1 MRFILKFCIY
11 IFLFF
16 SIINCAKRATPTGGP
31 KDTIPPV
38 LINASPKL
46 NTTFFDEK
54 EVKFIFN
61 EYVKLDNIDKQ
72 LIVSPPLKIGGYKL
86 YPTMSASKKITLS
99 ILDTLLENTTYTFNF
114 GEGIKDYN
122 EGNKMSFFSYTISTG
137 AEIDSLNLKGVIKD
151 AIKMEPDD
159 FISLQLY
166 PIDSSYNDSTI
177 YKRKPFYVT
186 STLDTTVFEFKNL
199 KAGKYELIALKDFS
213 NNYFFDQNIDQIGF
227 LNTPISLPLDSIIE
241 LKIFKEK
248 TIFSWANAFFINNHH
263 IGHGYYGDYENQ
275 KFKLISNVPKSF
287 EFLINKN
294 RESDTLN
301 YWFKG
306 IKTDSLKFE
315 YPIKDSIKTELVKFK
330 NPIKDSLIIT
340 QMTIG
345 AIDLTDIFKIKS
357 NLPIVSSDSSF
368 VKIRKKDSTLVPAKI
383 KIDENYDKVEIDFK
397 LIPNDMYDIQLL
409 PNTLKDFWGNTHDT
423 LYFKVSTKKV
433 EDYGNIF
440 IQLVY
445 EDSSEF
451 ILELL
456 KDNKVI
462 RSYNKPNENSNYS
475 FKLLNPGKYFL
486 RLIKD
491 NNNNDKW
498 DTGNYLK
505 NLQPEE
511 VIYYPFELELRANW
525 DLNET
530 FNTTQKYLDLLK
542 TETSSDTLE
551 VTDDQ

>member
-1 MRFILKFCIY
+1 
-11 IFLFF
+11 
-16 SIINCAKRATPTGGP
+16 
-31 KDTIPPV
+31 
-38 LINASPKL
+38 
-46 NTTFFDEK
+46 
-54 EVKFIFN
+54 
-61 EYVKLDNIDKQ
+61 
-72 LIVSPPLKIGGYKL
+72 
-86 YPTMSASKKITLS
+86 MSASKKITLS
-99 ILDTLLENTTYTFNF
+99 IIDTLLENTTYTFNF

-137 AEIDSLNLKGVIKD
+137 AEIDSLNLKGTIKD
-151 AIKMEPDD
+151 AIEMKPDD

-166 PIDSSYNDSTI
+166 PVDSSYNDSAI
-177 YKRKPFYVT
+177 YKRKPFYVA
-186 STLDTTVFEFKNL
+186 STLDTTVFELKNL
-199 KAGKYELIALKDFS
+199 KEGKYELIALKDFS

-241 LKIFKEK
+241 LKMFKEK
-248 TIFSWANAFFINNHH
+248 TLFSWANPFFINNHH

-275 KFKLISNVPKSF
+275 KFKLISNVPKTF

-306 IKTDSLKFE
+306 IETDSLKFE
-315 YPIKDSIKTELVKFK
+315 YPIKDSIKTELVNFK

-340 QMTIG
+340 QITIG

-357 NLPIVSSDSSF
+357 NLPIVSSDSSL

-383 KIDENYDKVEIDFK
+383 KIDENYDRVEIDFK
-397 LIPNDMYDIQLL
+397 LIPNDMYDVELL
-409 PNTLKDFWGNTHDT
+409 PNALKDFWGNTHDT
-423 LYFKVSTKKV
+423 LYYRVSTKKV

-440 IQLVY
+440 IQLIY

-462 RSYNKPNENSNYS
+462 KSYNQSLEDSNYS

-505 NLQPEE
+505 KIQPEE

-530 FNTTQKYLDLLK
+530 FNTTQNYLDLLK
-542 TETSSDTLE
+542 NQTSSDTLKE
-551 VTDDQ
+551 IDGQ

>member
-1 MRFILKFCIY
+1 MKFILKYCIY

-16 SIINCAKRATPTGGP
+16 SIINCAKKASPTGGP

-38 LINASPKL
+38 LISASPKL
-46 NTTFFDEK
+46 NTTFFDKE

-61 EYVKLDNIDKQ
+61 EYVKLDDIDKQ
-72 LIVSPPLKIGGYKL
+72 LIISPPLKIGGYKL
-86 YPTMSASKKITLS
+86 HPTMSASKKITLS
-99 ILDTLLENTTYTFNF
+99 IIDTLLENTTYTFNF

-122 EGNKMSFFSYTISTG
+122 EGNKMSYFSYTISTG
-137 AEIDSLNLKGVIKD
+137 AEIDSLNLKGIIKD
-151 AIKMEPDD
+151 ALKMKPDD

-166 PIDSSYNDSTI
+166 PVDSSYNDSAI
-177 YKRKPFYVT
+177 YKRKPFYVA

-199 KAGKYELIALKDFS
+199 KEGKYELIALKDFS

-227 LNTPISLPLDSIIE
+227 LNTTISLPLDSIIE

-248 TIFSWANAFFINNHH
+248 TLFSWANPFFINNHH

-306 IKTDSLKFE
+306 IETDSLKFE
-315 YPIKDSIKTELVKFK
+315 YPIKDSIKTELVNFK

-340 QMTIG
+340 QITIG

-357 NLPIVSSDSSF
+357 NLPIVSSDSSL

-383 KIDENYDKVEIDFK
+383 KINENYDRVEIDFK

-423 LYFKVSTKKV
+423 LNYRVSTKKV

-440 IQLVY
+440 IQLIY

-462 RSYNKPNENSNYS
+462 RSYNKPVEDSNYS

-505 NLQPEE
+505 KIQPEE

-530 FNTTQKYLDLLK
+530 FNTTQKHLDLLK
-542 TETSSDTLE
+542 TQTSSDTLKAI
-551 VTDDQ
+551 DDQ

>member
-1 MRFILKFCIY
+1 MRFILKYSIY

-16 SIINCAKRATPTGGP
+16 STINCAKRASPTGGP

-38 LINASPKL
+38 LISASPKL
-46 NTTFFDEK
+46 NTTFFDK
-54 EVKFIFN
+54 DEVKFIFN
-61 EYVKLDNIDKQ
+61 EFVTLNDINKQ
-72 LIVSPPLKIGGYKL
+72 LIISPPLKNGGYKL

-99 ILDTLLENTTYTFNF
+99 ILDSLLENTTYTFNF
-114 GEGIKDYN
+114 GEGIEDFN

-137 AEIDSLNLKGVIKD
+137 AEIDSLNLKGVVKD
-151 AIKMEPDD
+151 ALKMETDE

-177 YKRKPFYVT
+177 YKKKPFYVT
-186 STLDTTVFEFKNL
+186 STLDSTIFEFKNL
-199 KAGKYELIALKDFS
+199 KAGKYQLIALKDFS
-213 NNYFFDQNIDQIGF
+213 NNYFFDQNQDQLGF
-227 LNTPISLPLDSIIE
+227 LNSPINLPTDSIFE
-241 LKIFKEK
+241 LKVFKEK
-248 TIFSWANAFFINNHH
+248 SDFSWANPFFINDHH
-263 IGHGYYGDYENQ
+263 IGHGFYGDYNNQ
-275 KFKLISNVPKSF
+275 KFELISNVPKSF
-287 EFLINKN
+287 EYIINKN
-294 RESDTLN
+294 RKSDTLN

-306 IKTDSLKFE
+306 VKTDSLKFQ
-315 YPIKDSIKTELVKFK
+315 YPTNDTIKTELVNFK
-330 NPIKDSLIIT
+330 NPIKDSLVIT
-340 QMTIG
+340 QITIG

-357 NLPIVSSDSSF
+357 NLPIVSSDSSL

-383 KIDENYDKVEIDFK
+383 KIDENYDRVEIDFK

-423 LYFKVSTKKV
+423 LYYRVSTKKI

-440 IQLVY
+440 IQLIY
-445 EDSSEF
+445 EDSSKF

-456 KDNKVI
+456 KDNRVI
-462 RSYNKPNENSNYS
+462 RSYTEPIKDYNYS

-491 NNNNDKW
+491 RNNNDKW

-505 NLQPEE
+505 KIQPEE

-530 FNTTQKYLDLLK
+530 FNTTRKYLDLLK
-542 TETSSDTLE
+542 TQTSSDTLE

>member
-1 MRFILKFCIY
+1 MKFILKYCIY

-16 SIINCAKRATPTGGP
+16 SIINCAKKASPTGGP

-38 LINASPKL
+38 LISASPKL
-46 NTTFFDEK
+46 NTTFFDKE

-61 EYVKLDNIDKQ
+61 EYVTLNDIDKQ
-72 LIVSPPLKIGGYKL
+72 LIISPPLKIGGYKL
-86 YPTMSASKKITLS
+86 HPTMSASKKITLS
-99 ILDTLLENTTYTFNF
+99 IIDTLLENTTYTFNF

-137 AEIDSLNLKGVIKD
+137 AEIDSLNLKGTIKD
-151 AIKMEPDD
+151 AIEMKPDD

-166 PIDSSYNDSTI
+166 PVDSSYNDSAI
-177 YKRKPFYVT
+177 YKRKPFYVA
-186 STLDTTVFEFKNL
+186 STLDTTVFELKNL
-199 KAGKYELIALKDFS
+199 KEGKYELIALKDFS

-241 LKIFKEK
+241 LKMFKEK
-248 TIFSWANAFFINNHH
+248 ALFSWANPFFINNHH

-275 KFKLISNVPKSF
+275 KFKLISNVPKTF

-306 IKTDSLKFE
+306 IETDSLKFE
-315 YPIKDSIKTELVKFK
+315 YPIKDSIKTELVNFK

-340 QMTIG
+340 QITIG

-357 NLPIVSSDSSF
+357 NLPIVSSDSSL

-383 KIDENYDKVEIDFK
+383 KIDENYDRVEIDFK
-397 LIPNDMYDIQLL
+397 LIPNDMYDVELL
-409 PNTLKDFWGNTHDT
+409 PNALKDFWGNTHDT
-423 LYFKVSTKKV
+423 LYYRVSTKKV

-440 IQLVY
+440 IQLIY

-462 RSYNKPNENSNYS
+462 KSYTKSVEDSNYS

-491 NNNNDKW
+491 SNNNDKW

-505 NLQPEE
+505 KIQPEE

-530 FNTTQKYLDLLK
+530 FNTTQNYLDLLK
-542 TETSSDTLE
+542 NQTSSDTLKE
-551 VTDDQ
+551 IDGQ

>member
-1 MRFILKFCIY
+1 MKFFFKFCIY
-11 IFLFF
+11 FILFF
-16 SIINCAKRATPTGGP
+16 SLINCAKRASPTGGP
-31 KDTIPPV
+31 MDTIPPILV
-38 LINASPKL
+38 SASPKL
-46 NTTFFDEK
+46 NTTFFDKE
-54 EVKFIFN
+54 EVKFIFD
-61 EYVKLDNIDKQ
+61 EYVQLDDIDKQ
-72 LIVSPPLKIGGYKL
+72 LIISPPLRIGGYKL
-86 YPTMSASKKITLS
+86 HPTMSASKKITLS

-137 AEIDSLNLKGVIKD
+137 AEIDSLNLKGKIKD
-151 AIKMEPDD
+151 AIEMKPDD
-159 FISLQLY
+159 FISIQLY
-166 PIDSSYNDSTI
+166 PVDSSYNDSAI
-177 YKRKPFYVT
+177 YKRKPFYVA
-186 STLDTTVFEFKNL
+186 STLDTTVFELKNL
-199 KAGKYELIALKDFS
+199 KEGKYELIALKDFS

-227 LNTPISLPLDSIIE
+227 LNTTIRLPLDSIIE
-241 LKIFKEK
+241 LKMFKEK
-248 TIFSWANAFFINNHH
+248 NPFSWANPFFINNHH

-275 KFKLISNVPKSF
+275 KFKLISNVPKTF

-306 IKTDSLKFE
+306 IETDSLKFE
-315 YPIKDSIKTELVKFK
+315 YPIKDSIKTELVNFK

-340 QMTIG
+340 QITIG

-357 NLPIVSSDSSF
+357 NLPIISSDSSL
-368 VKIRKKDSTLVPAKI
+368 VKIRKKDSTLIPAKI
-383 KIDENYDKVEIDFK
+383 KIDKNYDRVEIDFK
-397 LIPNDMYDIQLL
+397 LIPNDMYDIELL
-409 PNTLKDFWGNTHDT
+409 PNALKDFWGNTHDT
-423 LYFKVSTKKV
+423 LYYRVSTKKV

-440 IQLVY
+440 IQLIY

-456 KDNKVI
+456 KDNNVV
-462 RSYNKPNENSNYS
+462 RSYNKPTEDSNYS
-475 FKLLNPGKYFL
+475 FELLNPGKYFL

-491 NNNNDKW
+491 KNNNNKW

-505 NLQPEE
+505 KLQPEE

-530 FNTTQKYLDLLK
+530 FNTTQNYLDLLK
-542 TETSSDTLE
+542 IQTSSDTLKE
-551 VTDDQ
+551 PEDQ

>member
-1 MRFILKFCIY
+1 MKIISKYCIY

-16 SIINCAKRATPTGGP
+16 SIINCAKKASPTGGP

-38 LINASPKL
+38 LISASPKL
-46 NTTFFDEK
+46 NTTFFDKE
-54 EVKFIFN
+54 EVKLIFN
-61 EYVKLDNIDKQ
+61 EYVTLDDIDKQ
-72 LIVSPPLKIGGYKL
+72 LIISPPLKIGGYKL
-86 YPTMSASKKITLS
+86 HPTMSASKKITLS
-99 ILDTLLENTTYTFNF
+99 IIDTLLENTTYTFNF

-137 AEIDSLNLKGVIKD
+137 AEIDSLNLKGIIKD
-151 AIKMEPDD
+151 AIEMKPDD
-159 FISLQLY
+159 FISIQLY
-166 PIDSSYNDSTI
+166 PVDSSYNDSAI
-177 YKRKPFYVT
+177 YKRKPFYVA
-186 STLDTTVFEFKNL
+186 STLDTTVFELKNL
-199 KAGKYELIALKDFS
+199 KEGKYELIALKDFS

-241 LKIFKEK
+241 LKMFKEK
-248 TIFSWANAFFINNHH
+248 ALFSWANPFFINNHH

-275 KFKLISNVPKSF
+275 KFKLISNVPKTF

-306 IKTDSLKFE
+306 IETDSLKFE
-315 YPIKDSIKTELVKFK
+315 YPIKDSIKTELVNFK

-340 QMTIG
+340 QITIG

-357 NLPIVSSDSSF
+357 NLPIVSSDSSL
-368 VKIRKKDSTLVPAKI
+368 VKIRKKDSTLIPAKI
-383 KIDENYDKVEIDFK
+383 KIDKNYDRVEIDFK
-397 LIPNDMYDIQLL
+397 LIPNDMYDIELL
-409 PNTLKDFWGNTHDT
+409 PNALKDFWGNTHDT
-423 LYFKVSTKKV
+423 LYYRVSTKKV

-440 IQLVY
+440 IQLIY

-462 RSYNKPNENSNYS
+462 KSYNQSVEDSNYS

-491 NNNNDKW
+491 SNNNDKW

-505 NLQPEE
+505 KIQPEE

-530 FNTTQKYLDLLK
+530 FNTTQNYLDLLK
-542 TETSSDTLE
+542 NQTSSDTLKE
-551 VTDDQ
+551 IDGQ

>member
-1 MRFILKFCIY
+1 MKFILKYCIY

-16 SIINCAKRATPTGGP
+16 SIINCAKKASPTGGP

-38 LINASPKL
+38 LISASPKL
-46 NTTFFDEK
+46 NTTFFDKE

-61 EYVKLDNIDKQ
+61 EYVKLDDIDKQ
-72 LIVSPPLKIGGYKL
+72 LIISPPLKIGGYKL
-86 YPTMSASKKITLS
+86 HPTMSASKKITLS
-99 ILDTLLENTTYTFNF
+99 IIDTLLENTTYTFNF

-137 AEIDSLNLKGVIKD
+137 AEIDSLNLKGIIKD
-151 AIKMEPDD
+151 AIEMKPDD

-166 PIDSSYNDSTI
+166 PVDSSYNDSAI
-177 YKRKPFYVT
+177 YKRKPFYVA

-199 KAGKYELIALKDFS
+199 KEGKYELIALKDFS

-241 LKIFKEK
+241 LKMFKEK
-248 TIFSWANAFFINNHH
+248 TLFSWANPFFINNHH

-306 IKTDSLKFE
+306 IETDSLKFE
-315 YPIKDSIKTELVKFK
+315 YPIKDTIKTELVNFK
-330 NPIKDSLIIT
+330 NPIKDSLILT
-340 QMTIG
+340 QITIG

-357 NLPIVSSDSSF
+357 NLPIVSSDSSL

-383 KIDENYDKVEIDFK
+383 KIDKNYDRVEIDFK

-423 LYFKVSTKKV
+423 LNYRVSTKKV

-440 IQLVY
+440 IQLIY

-462 RSYNKPNENSNYS
+462 RSYNKPVEDLNYS

-505 NLQPEE
+505 KIQPEE

-530 FNTTQKYLDLLK
+530 FNTTQKHLDLLK
-542 TETSSDTLE
+542 TQTSSDTLK
-551 VTDDQ
+551 VIDDQ

>member
-1 MRFILKFCIY
+1 MKFILKYCIY

-16 SIINCAKRATPTGGP
+16 SIINCAKKASPTGGP

-38 LINASPKL
+38 LISASPKL
-46 NTTFFDEK
+46 NTTFFDKE

-61 EYVKLDNIDKQ
+61 EYVTLDDIDKQ
-72 LIVSPPLKIGGYKL
+72 LIISPPLKIGGYKL
-86 YPTMSASKKITLS
+86 HPTMSASKKITLS
-99 ILDTLLENTTYTFNF
+99 IIDTLLENTTYTFNF

-137 AEIDSLNLKGVIKD
+137 AEIDSLNLKGTIKD
-151 AIKMEPDD
+151 AIEMKPDD

-166 PIDSSYNDSTI
+166 PVDSSYNDSAI
-177 YKRKPFYVT
+177 YKRKPFYVA
-186 STLDTTVFEFKNL
+186 STLDTTVFELKNL
-199 KAGKYELIALKDFS
+199 KEGKYELIALKDFS

-241 LKIFKEK
+241 LKMFKEK
-248 TIFSWANAFFINNHH
+248 ALFSWANPFFINNHH

-275 KFKLISNVPKSF
+275 KFKLISNVPKTF

-306 IKTDSLKFE
+306 IETDSLKFE
-315 YPIKDSIKTELVKFK
+315 YPIKDSIKTELVNFK

-340 QMTIG
+340 QITIG

-357 NLPIVSSDSSF
+357 NLPIVSSDSSL

-383 KIDENYDKVEIDFK
+383 KIDENYDRVEIDFK
-397 LIPNDMYDIQLL
+397 LIPNDMYDVELL
-409 PNTLKDFWGNTHDT
+409 PNALKDFWGNTHDT
-423 LYFKVSTKKV
+423 LYYRVSTKKV

-440 IQLVY
+440 IQLIY

-462 RSYNKPNENSNYS
+462 KSYTKSVEDSNYS

-491 NNNNDKW
+491 SNNNDKW

-505 NLQPEE
+505 KIQPEE

-530 FNTTQKYLDLLK
+530 FNTTQNYLDLLK
-542 TETSSDTLE
+542 NQTSSDTLKE
-551 VTDDQ
+551 IDGQ

>member
-1 MRFILKFCIY
+1 MKFILKYCIY

-16 SIINCAKRATPTGGP
+16 SIINCAKKASPTGGP

-38 LINASPKL
+38 LISASPKL
-46 NTTFFDEK
+46 NTTFFDKE

-61 EYVKLDNIDKQ
+61 EYVTLNDIDKQ
-72 LIVSPPLKIGGYKL
+72 LIISPPLKIGGYKL
-86 YPTMSASKKITLS
+86 HPSMSASKKITLS
-99 ILDTLLENTTYTFNF
+99 IIDTLLENTTYTFNF

-137 AEIDSLNLKGVIKD
+137 AEIDSLNLKGIIKD
-151 AIKMEPDD
+151 ALKMKPDD

-166 PIDSSYNDSTI
+166 PVDSSYNDSAI
-177 YKRKPFYVT
+177 YKRKPFYVG
-186 STLDTTVFEFKNL
+186 STLDTTVFELKNL
-199 KAGKYELIALKDFS
+199 KEGKYELIALKDFS

-227 LNTPISLPLDSIIE
+227 LNTPISLPLDSVIE
-241 LKIFKEK
+241 LKMFKEK
-248 TIFSWANAFFINNHH
+248 TLFSWANPFFINNHH

-315 YPIKDSIKTELVKFK
+315 YPIKDTIKTELVNFK

-340 QMTIG
+340 QITIG

-357 NLPIVSSDSSF
+357 NLPIVSSDSSL

-383 KIDENYDKVEIDFK
+383 KIDENYDRVEIDFK
-397 LIPNDMYDIQLL
+397 LTPNDMYDIQLL
-409 PNTLKDFWGNTHDT
+409 PNTLQDFWGNTHDT
-423 LYFKVSTKKV
+423 LNYRVSTKKV

-440 IQLVY
+440 IQLIY

-462 RSYNKPNENSNYS
+462 RSYNKPVEDSNYS

-505 NLQPEE
+505 KIQPEE

-530 FNTTQKYLDLLK
+530 FNTTQKHLDLLK
-542 TETSSDTLE
+542 TRTSSDTLK
-551 VTDDQ
+551 VIDDQ